1 MEENN
6 EINIHFKFG
15 NIFQNHINKH
25 FQDSGSSKNVNNL
38 ENHVYSSNITNFKNH
53 FNGKLTHYDMFRFI
67 LTKLEIDNQKKAI
80 EEINENDFV
89 PIVTFQSNQEE
100 KGFKI
105 LNNNT
110 LPTIKLSHFIE
121 EDKRNVQPANIILE
135 EDAILFFNVNKGN
148 MNANDNEGNITI
160 KAHGVELDSKH
171 RNVKK
176 IDNNDSKYN
185 YSIDIN
191 DIQYGWTFK
200 VKLLEKTLEK
210 GAYLDFYANDDD
222 LFFKSVSNIHCGR
235 IFINQSDKCTC
246 TVFRPAKNFKELI
259 SLVKQSEE
267 ILVSNGYE
275 NINDRISI
283 LRGIYYG
290 TEWSLD
296 YINEKSDA
304 RNFAFDLYTFS
315 KVTAD
320 ARKALICSSTC
331 RGNLF
336 ESLINSFE
344 IFDSKYKAIDFG
356 HLIIGLDSRRSWS
369 AINTPLNGGTGLEN
383 NTWVGDLGGGV
394 AKLSLDRV
402 DYPNKRADR
411 KSVV

>member
-1 MEENN
+1 M
-6 EINIHFKFG
+6 
-15 NIFQNHINKH
+15 
-25 FQDSGSSKNVNNL
+25 
-38 ENHVYSSNITNFKNH
+38 
-53 FNGKLTHYDMFRFI
+53 
-67 LTKLEIDNQKKAI
+67 
-80 EEINENDFV
+80 
-89 PIVTFQSNQEE
+89 
-100 KGFKI
+100 
-105 LNNNT
+105 
-110 LPTIKLSHFIE
+110 
-121 EDKRNVQPANIILE
+121 E

-275 NINDRISI
+275 NINDKISI

-402 DYPNKRADR
+402 DDPNKRAKTLFPVAGSSYGSMVNLEGDIAAYVVGMNEHNESDISDMSKTFSTIHEALYDYFDNKWDKR
-411 KSVV
+411 AYYFLKMIGGKFEYGKLTNRDEIVQNCSKILKKFCILLCSVTI